1 MPLRT
6 VSTKAAR
13 VLAGA
18 LVAGLVVTPALRVRA
33 DTATPAPRPQPA
45 ASAPALPRQGLA
57 AAVPASTASPGPA
70 STATPAPPTW
80 RTTFD
85 GFASFIDQATNGPG
99 TQPPE
104 GPAFAKGSPLS
115 PMTPYDTFSSAPQTP
130 GVAGV
135 SQLLIDTGYTGRRI
149 ITSLRLGLLGVDGS
163 ITNAV
168 YWTEPLLAP
177 FNPHVGSTVLPFSI
191 VFPTHA
197 GQDDGAFAGAALSSL
212 SVQAPDGGW
221 RVQAGAF
228 DLAQTIR
235 CVFVQPALPNVPPAL
250 TLAPAESLGDGPPT
264 LDGWPQPP
272 PGLPLRGVD
281 LTGTQGKLSAEFSD
295 GLLPSLPGTSARV
308 VQGSLALH
316 AGEDSNLMLQ
326 VLHLTTG
333 GALIA
338 TTTLFGADPVLV
350 DSPQGRLPVST
361 LGNQVMTAVGLHAE
375 GGLGG
380 RLRGVADVAR
390 TWYDAQHVF
399 APGTSHPG
407 GFYHAGISSALGRL
421 SVGLDGYKFEPRYS
435 TAILPYGVPE
445 NVWSV
450 AWSWPGVWLKSTY
463 QLADNTVVGA
473 NRQGYRVHVDRDS
486 GRLTWRADFAEF
498 HQIQPSAIDES
509 HDTGFVEGFFLPQLP
524 RYATLG
530 LQKQVGV
537 WVAWHT
543 PFATLTLDGVD
554 DMMHRDAATVQPQDA
569 VSYEAPQLVFSLSKQ
584 IRGSLLAALGV
595 GRYAMRGSWAHGP
608 VTNVDYQQDVIF
620 GGAQCAESPH
630 AVVLVELRHG
640 GFAGLPSIPGGPS
653 PDYHDTLV
661 VVEQRFHY

>member
-1 MPLRT
+1 MPFCT
-6 VSTKAAR
+6 VHTKAAR
-13 VLAGA
+13 VIATV
-18 LVAGLVVTPALRVRA
+18 LVAGFVIVPALRARA
-33 DTATPAPRPQPA
+33 DTVTPSPERA
-45 ASAPALPRQGLA
+45 ASSPARTHVA
-57 AAVPASTASPGPA
+57 TSPAPA
-70 STATPAPPTW
+70 STATLASPSW
-80 RTTFD
+80 RTALD
-85 GFASFIDQATNGPG
+85 GFVSFVDQATHGPG

-104 GPAFAKGSPLS
+104 APAFAKGSPLS

-135 SQLLIDTGYTGRRI
+135 SQFLIDVGYTGRRI
-149 ITSLRLGLLGVDGS
+149 TTSLDASVLGVDGS
-163 ITNAV
+163 ITNAA

-177 FNPHVGSTVLPFSI
+177 YNPHIGSRLLPFSI

-197 GQDDGAFAGAALSSL
+197 GQDDGAVAGVAVSRL
-212 SVQAPDGGW
+212 SVQANDGAW

-228 DLAQTIR
+228 DLGQTIR

-264 LDGWPQPP
+264 LDSWPQPP
-272 PGLPLRGVD
+272 PGLPLRGLDV
-281 LTGTQGKLSAEFSD
+281 TGTQGKLSAEFSD
-295 GLLPSLPGTSARV
+295 GLLPSLPGTSARA

-316 AGEDSNLMLQ
+316 GGESSNLMLQ
-326 VLHLTTG
+326 VLRLTTG

-350 DSPQGRLPVST
+350 DTPQGRLPVST
-361 LGNQVMTAVGLHAE
+361 LGNQVMTSAGLHAD
-375 GGLGG
+375 GSLGG
-380 RLRGVADVAR
+380 RLSGVADVAR
-390 TWYDAQHVF
+390 SWYEAQHVA
-399 APGTSHPG
+399 APGTSRPG
-407 GFYHAGISSALGRL
+407 GFYHAGL
-421 SVGLDGYKFEPRYS
+421 SYAAGSLSLGLDGYRFEPRYS

-463 QLADNTVVGA
+463 QLADNTIVGA
-473 NRQGYRVHVDRDS
+473 NRQGYRFHVDRDS
-486 GRLTWRADFAEF
+486 GRLAWRADVAEF

-530 LQKQVGV
+530 LQKQFGV
-537 WVAWHT
+537 WVAWRP

-554 DMMHRDAATVQPQDA
+554 DMMHRDAAPVQPQDA
-569 VSYEAPQLVFSLSKQ
+569 VSYEAPQLVMSISKRIQ
-584 IRGSLLAALGV
+584 RRIVAALGV

-608 VTNVDYQQDVIF
+608 LTNVDYQQDVIF
-620 GGAQCAESPH
+620 GGAQLAESQH
-630 AVVLVELRHG
+630 ATVLLEVRHG
-640 GFAGLPSIPGGPS
+640 GFAGLPSLPGGPS

-661 VVEQRFHY
+661 VIEQRFQY